1 MGFFTRTAMDA
12 LMKTS
17 HPEINRRQCWNL
29 HPHRKPCTTCKDI
42 CPYGEEIFTRPNL
55 VKDWDPCTD
64 CGLCVSACRSGCI
77 APSPEQVQRDTA
89 AADTDSDTIWIGC
102 EKSTRK
108 NTVVRSCICALSWE
122 ALAYLALNKK
132 IVLDLT
138 PCGQCENDLCAEQLR
153 KELTRLVDFF
163 GQPMFEARFSLAYE
177 EKEYPYHVQELTRRE
192 MLEQVSHGSK
202 SGTKKLLQML
212 PGLRSEEDSGV
223 DFRLLLHQR
232 TKQLKAAMETPL
244 QYGYYMPKFT
254 DNCFG
259 CGRCEKACRANAL
272 KFEEMPN
279 GQTRMVL
286 TPWKCSEC
294 GVCMN
299 VCSNKGFD
307 GMKLYQLTTLGP
319 VVLHKCTKNLCKQCG
334 KPIAPDSAEGLC
346 SVCRIKARTLKRQE
360 EARQRAEQLKAE
372 RAAKAAEEAANS
384 LIGEDVATVAD
395 FDAAIAALDINK
407 DTEASS
413 TAYTDQQYASVSTT
427 VRDWIT
433 DSARKEGD
441 KTVIA
446 NTTTS
451 TDDDGNETKTTLGYY
466 AVFFTGSNDNTFP
479 LVNVRHILVKFEGG
493 TTDSTTGTTTYSD
506 EEKNAAKEKAEEI
519 LDEWM
524 SGDATEDSFA
534 ALANEKSND
543 GDGTTGGLYE
553 NVYPGQIVS
562 SFNDWCFDASRQS
575 GNTGII
581 ESEYGYHVMYFVGK
595 SSTTYRDYQIES
607 ELRST
612 DAQEWYDATV
622 EAVPMTDGN
631 TKYIRKNLI
640 ISAS

>member
-89 AADTDSDTIWIGC
+89 AADTDNDTIWIG
-102 EKSTRK
+102 
-108 NTVVRSCICALSWE
+108 LSWE

-319 VVLHKCTKNLCKQCG
+319 VVLHKCTKTLCKQCG

-346 SVCRIKARTLKRQE
+346 SVCRIKARTQKRQE

-372 RAAKAAEEAANS
+372 RAAKAAEEAAKAAENAADHYGRNYRRTAAVKTVETAAALPDTIPAGQSAAPCQCGCAQSQRRAPSNS
-384 LIGEDVATVAD
+384 RTIGNALRVALRINSGKIILNRAMPERLRTLRHCIFTGRAQPPLRRNPIDVAPKQCYTGLKVTVGSRW
-395 FDAAIAALDINK
+395 
-407 DTEASS
+407 TCYREV
-413 TAYTDQQYASVSTT
+413 TDV
-427 VRDWIT
+427 V
-433 DSARKEGD
+433 
-441 KTVIA
+441 
-446 NTTTS
+446 
-451 TDDDGNETKTTLGYY
+451 
-466 AVFFTGSNDNTFP
+466 P
-479 LVNVRHILVKFEGG
+479 LPLFLQR
-493 TTDSTTGTTTYSD
+493 
-506 EEKNAAKEKAEEI
+506 AKEV
-519 LDEWM
+519 
-524 SGDATEDSFA
+524 F
-534 ALANEKSND
+534 
-543 GDGTTGGLYE
+543 Y
-553 NVYPGQIVS
+553 
-562 SFNDWCFDASRQS
+562 DASCFFPPPVPQGRRRGS
-575 GNTGII
+575 P
-581 ESEYGYHVMYFVGK
+581 F
-595 SSTTYRDYQIES
+595 YRCCRAAEQ
-607 ELRST
+607 LRRLRC
-612 DAQEWYDATV
+612 
-622 EAVPMTDGN
+622 G
-631 TKYIRKNLI
+631 RHCR
-640 ISAS
+640 